1 MKKTVRSVTIQI
13 QKVFARAGQPVTTDI
28 KVDLITDIPGYEQV
42 VETHSNLVDTNAI
55 LAEAIAALPDKLSR
69 DGYFEVEI
77 SPEPEVVPVP
87 EASPGPPSEAEL
99 LNLADG

>member
-13 QKVFARAGQPVTTDI
+13 QKVFARVGQPVTTDI

-55 LAEAIAALPDKLSR
+55 LAELIAALPDKLSR
-69 DGYFEVEI
+69 DGYFEVAYAEPPPPP
-77 SPEPEVVPVP
+77 PEPEL
-87 EASPGPPSEAEL
+87 EA
-99 LNLADG
+99 DD